1 MRRENVR
8 MNENEVSGSI
18 GIGAMIVFIA
28 LILVAAV
35 ASAVIIQTG
44 EKLQQNAQQT
54 GDDTREEIGG
64 KVSIITV
71 WVGDQTDCDGDDD
84 VPTGGA
90 GAGIDTLDKCITLVF
105 ELAAGSEPVD
115 ESNVIWTIIC
125 ENDAQDGMNTIYGD
139 FDTAAAATESAGSDT
154 RDVDGSAKADTTLSP
169 GEVYMIDLK
178 TETDAGDTPASAEC
192 SPQIGEEHTLIISVE
207 GGGTTYE
214 TLTYNSITEG
224 DSIV

>member
-71 WVGDQTDCDGDDD
+71 WVGDQSDCDG
-84 VPTGGA
+84 A
-90 GAGIDTLDKCITLVF
+90 GTAADKCITLVF

-115 ESNVIWTIIC
+115 ETNVLWTIIC
-125 ENDAQDGMNTIYGD
+125 TNNANNGMTTIYGD
-139 FDTAAAATESAGSDT
+139 FAQAAGVPGQSEATGSDT
-154 RDVDGSAKADTTLSP
+154 RNVDGSAKGDTTLSP

-178 TETDAGDTPASAEC
+178 TETDANDVPASAEC
-192 SPQIGEEHTLIISVE
+192 APVIGEEHTMIISVE

-224 DSIV
+224 DSVV

>member
-1 MRRENVR
+1 LR
-8 MNENEVSGSI
+8 MNEDMGSI

-64 KVSIITV
+64 KISIITI
-71 WVGDQTDCDGDDD
+71 WVASQLDCDGDDAG
-84 VPTGGA
+84 TGNT
-90 GAGIDTLDKCITLVF
+90 DDKCITLVF
-105 ELAAGSEPVD
+105 ELAAGSEPLD

-125 ENDAQDGMNTIYGD
+125 ENNAGTAMTTIWGD
-139 FDTAAAATESAGSDT
+139 FETVNPAIEAQGSDT
-154 RDVDGSAKADTTLSP
+154 RNVDGSAKADTTLSP

-178 TETDAGDTPASAEC
+178 VETDIDDGDVVLDPAAFGPTSTEC
-192 SPQIGEEHTLIISVE
+192 EPVIGEEHTLVISVE

-214 TLTYNSITEG
+214 TMSYNSITEG
-224 DSIV
+224 DSVV

>member
-1 MRRENVR
+1 MRRESIR
-8 MNENEVSGSI
+8 MNENEESGSI

-71 WVGDQTDCDGDDD
+71 WVGDQSDCDAEAAAEDD
-84 VPTGGA
+84 
-90 GAGIDTLDKCITLVF
+90 DKCITLVF

-115 ESNVIWTIIC
+115 ETNVFWTIIC
-125 ENDAQDGMNTIYGD
+125 DNAGAMETIYGD
-139 FDTAAAATESAGSDT
+139 FAQAAGAAGQTEATGSDT
-154 RDVDGSAKADTTLSP
+154 LNVDGSAKADTTLSP

-178 TETDAGDTPASAEC
+178 TETDGGDTPASAEC
-192 SPQIGEEHTLIISVE
+192 APVIGEEHTLIISVE

-214 TLTYNSITEG
+214 TLTYNSVTEG

>member
-1 MRRENVR
+1 MKSKINMEEDNLAA
-8 MNENEVSGSI
+8 I

-71 WVGDQTDCDGDDD
+71 WVADQTDCDA
-84 VPTGGA
+84 A
-90 GAGIDTLDKCITLVF
+90 GTNADKCLTLVF

-115 ESNVIWTIIC
+115 ETNVVWTIIC
-125 ENDAQDGMNTIYGD
+125 ENNAQDGMNTIWGD
-139 FDTAAAATESAGSDT
+139 FATADITAETAGSDT
-154 RDVDGSAKADTTLSP
+154 RNVDNSAKADTTLSP

-178 TETDAGDTPASAEC
+178 TETDADDTPASVEC
-192 SPQIGEEHTLIISVE
+192 APVIGEEHTLIISVE

-214 TLTYNSITEG
+214 TLSYNSVTEG
-224 DSIV
+224 DSVV

>member
-1 MRRENVR
+1 MRRESIR
-8 MNENEVSGSI
+8 MNENEESGSI

-71 WVGDQTDCDGDDD
+71 WVGDQSDCDAEAAAEDD
-84 VPTGGA
+84 
-90 GAGIDTLDKCITLVF
+90 DKCITLVF

-115 ESNVIWTIIC
+115 ETNVFWTIIC
-125 ENDAQDGMNTIYGD
+125 DNGGAMETIYGD
-139 FDTAAAATESAGSDT
+139 FAQAAGAAGQTEATGSDT
-154 RDVDGSAKADTTLSP
+154 LNVDGSAKADTTLSP

-178 TETDAGDTPASAEC
+178 TETDGGDTPASAEC
-192 SPQIGEEHTLIISVE
+192 APVIGEEHTLIISVE

-214 TLTYNSITEG
+214 TLTYNSVTEG

>member
-71 WVGDQTDCDGDDD
+71 WVGDQSDCDGEVLATAADDN
-84 VPTGGA
+84 
-90 GAGIDTLDKCITLVF
+90 DKCITLVF

-115 ESNVIWTIIC
+115 ETNVLWTIIC
-125 ENDAQDGMNTIYGD
+125 ANNAGTGMTTIYGD
-139 FDTAAAATESAGSDT
+139 FATADIETESAGSDT

-178 TETDAGDTPASAEC
+178 TETDQGDTPASAEC
-192 SPQIGEEHTLIISVE
+192 APVIGEEHTLIISVE

>member
-1 MRRENVR
+1 MRRESVR

-71 WVGDQTDCDGDDD
+71 WVGDQSDCDAEVAAQD
-84 VPTGGA
+84 A
-90 GAGIDTLDKCITLVF
+90 DKCITLVF

-115 ESNVIWTIIC
+115 ETNVIWTIIC
-125 ENDAQDGMNTIYGD
+125 TNNAGTGMTTIYGD
-139 FDTAAAATESAGSDT
+139 FATVDVETESAGSDT

-178 TETDAGDTPASAEC
+178 TETDGGDTPANAEC
-192 SPQIGEEHTLIISVE
+192 APVIGEEHTLIISVE

-214 TLTYNSITEG
+214 TLTYNSVTEG
-224 DSIV
+224 DSVV

>member
-1 MRRENVR
+1 MKSNTR
-8 MNENEVSGSI
+8 NEIQEDKIAAI

-71 WVGDQTDCDGDDD
+71 WVGDQSDCDAEVANTAPDN
-84 VPTGGA
+84 T
-90 GAGIDTLDKCITLVF
+90 DKCITLVF

-115 ESNVIWTIIC
+115 ETNVIWTIIC
-125 ENDAQDGMNTIYGD
+125 TNNAGTGMTTIYGD
-139 FDTAAAATESAGSDT
+139 FATVDVETESAGSDT

-178 TETDAGDTPASAEC
+178 TETDQGDTPVSAEC
-192 SPQIGEEHTLIISVE
+192 APVIGEEHTLIISVE

-214 TLTYNSITEG
+214 TLTYNSVTEG
-224 DSIV
+224 DSVV

>member
-1 MRRENVR
+1 MRRESVR
-8 MNENEVSGSI
+8 MNEKEVSGSI

-71 WVGDQTDCDGDDD
+71 WIGDQSDCDGDEGDAAVDEADD
-84 VPTGGA
+84 
-90 GAGIDTLDKCITLVF
+90 DDKCITLVF

-115 ESNVIWTIIC
+115 ETNVFWTIIC
-125 ENDAQDGMNTIYGD
+125 DGGATMTTIYGD
-139 FDTAAAATESAGSDT
+139 FESAGATETNTDT
-154 RDVDGSAKADTTLSP
+154 RDVDGSAKLTTVLSP

-178 TETDAGDTPASAEC
+178 VETDDDDVPDEAEC
-192 SPQIGEEHTLIISVE
+192 APVIGEEHTLIISVE

-214 TLTYNSITEG
+214 TLSYNSVNEG
-224 DSIV
+224 EAVV

>member
-1 MRRENVR
+1 MMKKTNNFEEKDNLAA
-8 MNENEVSGSI
+8 I

-35 ASAVIIQTG
+35 ASAVIIHTG

-71 WVGDQTDCDGDDD
+71 WVGDQSDCDGEAAVQDN
-84 VPTGGA
+84 
-90 GAGIDTLDKCITLVF
+90 DKCITLVF

-115 ESNVIWTIIC
+115 ETNVLWTIIC
-125 ENDAQDGMNTIYGD
+125 TNNAGNGMNTIYGD
-139 FDTAAAATESAGSDT
+139 FATADIETESAGSDT
-154 RDVDGSAKADTTLSP
+154 RDVDGSAKGDTTLSP

-178 TETDAGDTPASAEC
+178 TETDAGDTPASTEC

>member
-64 KVSIITV
+64 KISIITI
-71 WVGDQTDCDGDDD
+71 WVGDQSDCDGDVAAQDD
-84 VPTGGA
+84 
-90 GAGIDTLDKCITLVF
+90 DKCITLVY

-115 ESNVIWTIIC
+115 ETNVLWTIIC
-125 ENDAQDGMNTIYGD
+125 QDNAGTGMTTIYGD
-139 FDTAAAATESAGSDT
+139 FDGQADTDATGSDSLN
-154 RDVDGSAKADTTLSP
+154 VDGSAKADNTLNP

-178 TETDAGDTPASAEC
+178 TQTDAGDTPISAEC
-192 SPQIGEEHTLIISVE
+192 EPVIGEEHTLIISVE

-214 TLTYNSITEG
+214 TLTYNSVTEG
-224 DSIV
+224 DSVV